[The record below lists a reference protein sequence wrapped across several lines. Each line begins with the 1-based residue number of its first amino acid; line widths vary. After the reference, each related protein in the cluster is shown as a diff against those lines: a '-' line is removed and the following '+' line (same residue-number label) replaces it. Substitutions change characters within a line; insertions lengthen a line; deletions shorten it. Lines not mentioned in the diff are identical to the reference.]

1 MDSGASRTSA
11 LPWSS
16 DPPRVQLALPES
28 RDCCELE
35 EYLMGAEGVDFT
47 MERELEKS
55 SVSTRLEVGAQG
67 PDT

>member
-1 MDSGASRTSA
+1 MDPGASQTSA

-16 DPPRVQLALPES
+16 PRVQLALPES

-35 EYLMGAEGVDFT
+35 EYLIGAEGFDFT